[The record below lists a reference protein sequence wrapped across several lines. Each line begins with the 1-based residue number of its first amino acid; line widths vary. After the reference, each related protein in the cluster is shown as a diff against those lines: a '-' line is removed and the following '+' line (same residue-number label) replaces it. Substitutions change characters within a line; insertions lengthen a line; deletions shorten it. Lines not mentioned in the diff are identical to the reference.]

1 MKIVKVKSIKKIE
14 NSSKRYDIQT
24 KMTNNFFANG
34 ILVHNCT
41 ILYYDQINEKWAVQT
56 LGQIEA
62 EEKIPGW
69 GSTGLNITWAR
80 LFWDTFE
87 KYTDVKICNKLDKN
101 YSYIFEMCTPY
112 NKVVVKYETSKLVF
126 IGMRSKVTLME
137 AETKTSLLYDLFDK
151 PKEYKFENLKEI
163 KRVCSEV
170 LTDQEEGFVIIG
182 DGFKRVKMKSL
193 KYVSE
198 HYNSTV
204 VTIHSLCHVVFQNE
218 QEEYVAVFTEFKN
231 IVEQTI
237 DEIKKIANEV
247 DVLYKKAN
255 GEKDKKLFSEYA
267 NKIENA
273 WYRGMIYGI
282 FSGKFK
288 DGYDAII
295 KHRDIGERKK
305 KVDLFL
311 RNSNVKT
318 LFSFNPE
325 TGSLK

>member
-170 LTDQEEGFVIIG
+170 LTDQEEGFVIALERKIIPYLDKDVDARSAFMWAIMRIG
-182 DGFKRVKMKSL
+182 TNLTSGWFRDFAIDNYINIIKHDHD
-193 KYVSE
+193 YV
-198 HYNSTV
+198 
-204 VTIHSLCHVVFQNE
+204 
-218 QEEYVAVFTEFKN
+218 
-231 IVEQTI
+231 
-237 DEIKKIANEV
+237 
-247 DVLYKKAN
+247 
-255 GEKDKKLFSEYA
+255 
-267 NKIENA
+267 
-273 WYRGMIYGI
+273 
-282 FSGKFK
+282 GKFK
-288 DGYDAII
+288 EALANGKI
-295 KHRDIGERKK
+295 RKILNESK
-305 KVDLFL
+305 
-311 RNSNVKT
+311 
-318 LFSFNPE
+318 
-325 TGSLK
+325 